1 MSRFKQKMTLEQAK
15 PTTSSSQSQPKA
27 GAFQHR
33 LLRLANEIYALA
45 NDIKQTIPREQHPN
59 LRTTLYHALAWEEV
73 YMNTGLFEARL
84 MAGLAKAHDEMT
96 ILAEWEEEDRE
107 FNLKLAKTRPGFA
120 GHDGGGKVDLRFQK
134 EGL

>member
-1 MSRFKQKMTLEQAK
+1 MKLKQKRTREGRGPL
-15 PTTSSSQSQPKA
+15 A
-27 GAFQHR
+27 GIFQGR
-33 LLRLANEIYALA
+33 LSALTREIQALA
-45 NDIKQTIPREQHPN
+45 DDIKQTIPREQHPN

-73 YMNTGLFEARL
+73 YMKTGLFEARL
-84 MAGLAKAHDEMT
+84 MAGLAKAHDELT
-96 ILAEWEEEDRE
+96 ILAEWEEEDRQ